1 MEKKKQT
8 ITFDDN
14 VRIVPL
20 EEHKGEV
27 PHCGLSTGKH
37 LWEDIPPEEV
47 KKAVQAMIDAGLAT
61 TE

>member
-37 LWEDIPPEEV
+37 LWEDIPWS
-47 KKAVQAMIDAGLAT
+47 L
-61 TE
+61 TESF